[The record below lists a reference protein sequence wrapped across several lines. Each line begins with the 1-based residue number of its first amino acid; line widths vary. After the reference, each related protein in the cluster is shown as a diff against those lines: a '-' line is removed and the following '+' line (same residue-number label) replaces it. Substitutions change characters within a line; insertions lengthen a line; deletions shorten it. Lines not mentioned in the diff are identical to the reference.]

1 MLLDGEEKLG
11 KERRNN
17 RDGGFQ
23 RLVESYSAVQYPEK
37 SYLFFFSLR
46 YATIHQKSTA
56 LQRYRTKRVRKDTR

>member
-1 MLLDGEEKLG
+1 MLLDGEEKLE

-37 SYLFFFSLR
+37 SHLFSFSLR
-46 YATIHQKSTA
+46 YATIHQKSTS
-56 LQRYRTKRVRKDTR
+56 LTEVKY

>member
-1 MLLDGEEKLG
+1 MHLDGEEKQG

-37 SYLFFFSLR
+37 SHRFSFSLR
-46 YATIHQKSTA
+46 
-56 LQRYRTKRVRKDTR
+56 